1 VPPFPGVF
9 ASIFIVHI
17 PSLAFDFIQAANR
30 VQRLFS
36 LLVFVR
42 HVQIEKFAASVNHA
56 ANFGDA
62 FLETGFVAS
71 EIVAYQLA
79 VPLPKEVASML
90 ACTGGTE
97 VINYNLENGVAL

>member
-1 VPPFPGVF
+1 
-9 ASIFIVHI
+9 
-17 PSLAFDFIQAANR
+17 
-30 VQRLFS
+30 
-36 LLVFVR
+36 
-42 HVQIEKFAASVNHA
+42 VQIEKFAASVNHA

-62 FLETGFVAS
+62 VLETGFVAS

-97 VINYNLENGVAL
+97 S